1 MHDAMNSLADS
12 VTPPPEMLLGPRR
25 LVAWIIL
32 ATCIVLM
39 RLSIRLLP
47 RMSPFRIF
55 VEGSTSMMLDAVS
68 PRRLLSA
75 PAPTTPRGS

>member
-1 MHDAMNSLADS
+1 MHEAMNSLTDTL
-12 VTPPPEMLLGPRR
+12 TPPPAMLLGPRR

-32 ATCIVLM
+32 AVCIVVM

-47 RMSPFRIF
+47 RTSPFRIF
-55 VEGSTSMMLDAVS
+55 VEGSTGMLLDAVS
-68 PRRLLSA
+68 PSRMLSA